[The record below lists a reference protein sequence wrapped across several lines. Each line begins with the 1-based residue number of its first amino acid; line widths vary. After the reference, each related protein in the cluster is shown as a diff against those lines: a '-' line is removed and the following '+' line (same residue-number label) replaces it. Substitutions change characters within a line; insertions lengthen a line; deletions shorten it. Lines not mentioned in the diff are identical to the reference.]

1 MRYICQICGF
11 VYDEGKEKVPFDTLP
26 ENWRCPVCGASTGE
40 FVPEQ
45 SEKPALEAEPT
56 AFSGD
61 ADLKELSAGE
71 LSILC
76 SHLARV
82 CREQH
87 KMAECASF
95 NELAGYFASI
105 TPNVEDADMES
116 LAALLKTDLDSYPAL
131 RATADE
137 AADRGAARV
146 CVWGGK
152 VTGIL
157 SSLVNRYLK
166 EGEAMLV
173 NTGVWVCTACGF
185 VYIGDDAPS
194 ACPVCKAPA
203 WKFESIEGRN

>member
-1 MRYICQICGF
+1 MRYICKICGYI
-11 VYDEGKEKVPFDTLP
+11 YDDAKEKVPFDSLP
-26 ENWRCPVCGASTGE
+26 DSWRCPICGSSKQD

-45 SEKPALEAEPT
+45 SVEPAVAASK

-61 ADLKELSAGE
+61 PDLKELTAGQ

-87 KMAECASF
+87 KAAEAASF
-95 NELAGYFASI
+95 NELAVYFASV
-105 TPNVEDADMES
+105 TPTANNADMEC
-116 LAALLKTDLDSYPAL
+116 LAAMLKTDLDNYPAL

-137 AADRGAARV
+137 ASDRGAARV
-146 CVWGGK
+146 CVLGGK

-157 SSLVNRYLK
+157 SSLVNRYLT
-166 EGEAMLV
+166 EGESMLV

-185 VYIGDDAPS
+185 VYVGDEAPS